1 MNRII
6 VDTNVLLY
14 AYDPGEGSKQEQAFK
29 VLDGLAVARRGALTA
44 QVLAEFSVGALRRLS
59 SVLPADRL
67 VASVQH
73 YLRSWVVLDLTG
85 LIVLEAIRGVRER
98 KMSYYDAQIWASARL
113 NQIPTVFSEDFA
125 SGSTVEGVT
134 FINPFDRDFALTD
147 WV

>member
-85 LIVLEAIRGVRER
+85 LIVLEAIRGVRD
-98 KMSYYDAQIWASARL
+98 YDAQIWASARL

-134 FINPFDRDFALTD
+134 FINPFDRDFALAD